1 MTATQRGTE
10 MKPFIALILL
20 TLSTLASAADVTGTV
35 TAVYDGDSLTIT
47 TAEKQRVKVRLSD
60 IDTPERK
67 QPYGAEARQALQA
80 LALNQIADVTVE
92 TIDRYGRTVGRVVV
106 NGVDVN
112 AELVRQGAAWVYR
125 KYSHDAALLRI
136 EQEAR
141 DAQRG
146 LWALPESERI
156 PPWKWRK
163 VKRGV

>member
-1 MTATQRGTE
+1 
-10 MKPFIALILL
+10 MKAFISLILL

-67 QPYGAEARQALQA
+67 QPYGTEARQALQA

-106 NGVDVN
+106 NGMDVN
-112 AELVRQGAAWVYR
+112 AELVQQGAAWVYR

-156 PPWKWRK
+156 PPWEWRK